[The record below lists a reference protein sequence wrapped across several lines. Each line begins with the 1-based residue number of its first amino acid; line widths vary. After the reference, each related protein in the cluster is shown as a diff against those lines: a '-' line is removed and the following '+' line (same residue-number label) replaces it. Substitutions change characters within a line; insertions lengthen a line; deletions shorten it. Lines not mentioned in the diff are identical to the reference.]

1 MELLFQRN
9 IVPACILRVS
19 HWALGWSQNLLRC
32 LLKRID
38 AVELICSLDLKFCA
52 RNSACE
58 WRDTMSGEMVGCK
71 SHGLEVL

>member
-1 MELLFQRN
+1 
-9 IVPACILRVS
+9 
-19 HWALGWSQNLLRC
+19 LLRC